1 LCDDGYK
8 PYVVQQNDAAPA
20 MPDSRAHNARAP
32 EPGQR
37 QEAIMGAIEGATRH
51 GNGKRAACRSAI
63 VVAASVI
70 AIGVAG
76 DTGAGAA
83 SNHSKAGGGAQVAWQ
98 YALSIRS
105 QALNQ
110 KYRRHHALGTL
121 GQPTTGWQYALWVR
135 SDALN
140 RAYRLGTYAPTP

>member
-1 LCDDGYK
+1 
-8 PYVVQQNDAAPA
+8 
-20 MPDSRAHNARAP
+20 MS
-32 EPGQR
+32 
-37 QEAIMGAIEGATRH
+37 AIEGATRH
-51 GNGKRAACRSAI
+51 GNGKCVACRSAI

-83 SNHSKAGGGAQVAWQ
+83 SNHSKAGGGAQVAWHD
-98 YALSIRS
+98 ALSIRS
-105 QALNQ
+105 EALNQ

-121 GQPTTGWQYALWVR
+121 GQPTGWQYALWVR